1 MARRRQGDMPSYLRL
16 PERVKS
22 TAIYLAA
29 EHFAASSFLG
39 NPEILLHQGDT
50 DSQWSE
56 MYKEM
61 MEDTYIP
68 AVERGELWNQR
79 EKLKSYIGISVT
91 EIKSQARR
99 LKPDIPIEAQLV
111 ELPPSRGRGRPPLDP
126 EVKTE
131 RARLAEIERLTDPTR
146 RGRGRPRLTDEEKA
160 DRAMGIIKDPN
171 APVRPRGRPLGSK
184 NVKTS
189 QGQRMVRVVPPIE
202 SVETGAEREAA
213 KEFFEIYGMTEQ
225 DYRELHGIGQSKEH
239 GQAVPEKPVRE
250 YQKVRPYEEFEI
262 LDFTTA
268 AVPIL
273 IEEDQEQSVEDLS
286 DPRLYQ

>member
-1 MARRRQGDMPSYLRL
+1 MAHRRQGDMPSYLRL

-39 NPEILLHQGDT
+39 NAEILLHQGDT

-68 AVERGELWNQR
+68 AVERAELWQQR

-91 EIKSQARR
+91 EIKNIARR
-99 LKPDIPIEAQLV
+99 SQPDIPVEAQLV

-126 EVKTE
+126 EVKAE
-131 RARLAEIERLTDPTR
+131 RARLAAIERLTSPT
-146 RGRGRPRLTDEEKA
+146 RGRGRPPLTDEERA
-160 DRAMGIIKDPN
+160 DRAMGITKDPN
-171 APVRPRGRPLGSK
+171 APARPRGRPPGSR

-189 QGQRMVRVVPPIE
+189 KGVRMVRVIPPIE
-202 SVETGAEREAA
+202 SVETGAQREAA
-213 KEFFEIYGMTEQ
+213 KEFFEEYGMTEE
-225 DYRELHGIGQSKEH
+225 DYRALHEIGQPREH
-239 GQAVPEKPVRE
+239 GQSIPEKPVRE
-250 YQKVRPYEEFEI
+250 YQKVRPYEEFDI
-262 LDFTTA
+262 LDLTA
-268 AVPIL
+268 AVPNVFDDE
-273 IEEDQEQSVEDLS
+273 EEDDEDS
-286 DPRLYQ
+286 RLYQ